1 MYNIFL
7 FLKTYNI
14 TFVDLLQE
22 REEYFLLFEQ
32 NMTVVFNFSLILL
45 TYILFCKI
53 LTNDSANS

>member
-32 NMTVVFNFSLILL
+32 NMTVVFNFSLFLL
-45 TYILFCKI
+45 TYILFYKI